1 MKTVFLLFDSLNR
14 RMLNSYGG
22 KYLDTP
28 NFNRLAKK
36 TIQFNSHYIGS
47 MPCMPARRDM
57 HSGRLSF
64 LHRSWGPLEPFD
76 NSFPEL
82 LRLNNTY
89 THLVTDHYHYFEDG
103 GATYHNRFNSYD
115 FIRGQERDPWKAMVQ
130 PPLEKFREKYHKSQL
145 NLNDREHTYYFYPIN
160 SEFIKEEKDFPSV
173 KCFASGLDFLET
185 NKDAD
190 NWFLQLET
198 FDPHEPF
205 FAPERFRETI
215 KTRYRGPRLDWPQY
229 ERVTETDE
237 EVAELKANY
246 IALIALCDY
255 LLGKVLD
262 LFDEYNMWDDTSLI
276 LTTDHGFMLG
286 EHDWWAKNRMPL
298 YNEIANIPLFFY
310 HPDFKQHQGEER
322 NVVTQNI
329 DLMPTFLDMHNHHI
343 PSEVKGKS
351 LLPFLEKES
360 DNNFAALYGY
370 WGGGINITDGTYT
383 YFHYPENF
391 SQQNSNRYQY
401 TLMPTHM
408 RQFFSNEELQTA
420 TLHKPFDFTK
430 DIPLL
435 KINRIERKTD
445 KGYKGFEDTKS
456 ALYNLQ
462 KDPGQLSPITDEK
475 KSKEYQQMMID
486 IINEYDPP
494 KELIKNYFE
503 N

>member
-1 MKTVFLLFDSLNR
+1 MN
-14 RMLNSYGG
+14 G
-22 KYLDTP
+22 KNYLV
-28 NFNRLAKK
+28 
-36 TIQFNSHYIGS
+36 
-47 MPCMPARRDM
+47 
-57 HSGRLSF
+57 
-64 LHRSWGPLEPFD
+64 PLWQEVP
-76 NSFPEL
+76 
-82 LRLNNTY
+82 
-89 THLVTDHYHYFEDG
+89 
-103 GATYHNRFNSYD
+103 D
-115 FIRGQERDPWKAMVQ
+115 FI
-130 PPLEKFREKYHKSQL
+130 
-145 NLNDREHTYYFYPIN
+145 NI
-160 SEFIKEEKDFPSV
+160 
-173 KCFASGLDFLET
+173 

-215 KTRYRGPRLDWPQY
+215 KTHYRGPRLDWPQY

-370 WGGGINITDGTYT
+370 WGGGINITDGTYS

-391 SQQNSNRYQY
+391 SQQNPNRYQY

-445 KGYKGFEDTKS
+445 GGYKGFEDTKS

-462 KDPGQLSPITDEK
+462 NDPGQLTPLADEK
-475 KSKEYQQMMID
+475 KSNEYQQMMID
-486 IINEYDPP
+486 IINKYDPP